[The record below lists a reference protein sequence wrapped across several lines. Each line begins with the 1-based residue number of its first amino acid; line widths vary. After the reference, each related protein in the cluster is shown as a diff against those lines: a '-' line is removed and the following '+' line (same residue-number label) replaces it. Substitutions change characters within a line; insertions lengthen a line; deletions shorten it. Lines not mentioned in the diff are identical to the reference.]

1 MALTAGEIAARAE
14 RFRELHRPG
23 QPLVLPNP
31 WDVGTARILAGLGF
45 QALATTSAGLAFA
58 FGRRDGVGAVSR
70 EEAIAHAAAIVGAT
84 ALPVSA
90 DLENGYADEPDGV
103 AESVLEAAAVGL
115 VGCTIEDTCPGKP
128 GFYPF
133 DLAVARIKA
142 AAIAA
147 RSLPFPFMLTARADG
162 LIEGLYDLDE
172 AIRRLQAYES
182 VGAPVV
188 YAPFLK
194 SLDDIARVCASVKV
208 PVNHLGGLGVP
219 GETVASLAAA
229 GVRRISLGGS
239 LARVALGAAWKAG
252 KEIAESG
259 TFAEVASAP
268 GWKPILEAIQAG
280 KLH

>member
-1 MALTAGEIAARAE
+1 MLTQAE
-14 RFRELHRPG
+14 KGVIFRDLHLNEG
-23 QPLVLPNP
+23 TFVLPNV
-31 WDVGTARILAGLGF
+31 WDVGSAQLFAGLGYK
-45 QALATTSAGLAFA
+45 ALATTSSGFA
-58 FGRRDGVGAVSR
+58 YTNDYRDGEGDFGL
-70 EEAIAHAAAIVGAT
+70 EEALAHARLIVRAT
-84 ALPVSA
+84 DLPVSA

-133 DLAVARIKA
+133 DLAVARVKA

-208 PVNHLGGLGVP
+208 PVNHLGGLGAP
-219 GETVASLAAA
+219 GETVATLGDA